1 MFLFFD
7 EIATIPSSR
16 LCSNTCEYILQI
28 IYLSYCKSKHFVGNM
43 GGVHNDNQFLSP
55 LKPSDIEEIHF
66 VGSVISLSMEA
77 ELGGGVRE
85 EHRSS
90 HQICSV

>member
-1 MFLFFD
+1 
-7 EIATIPSSR
+7 
-16 LCSNTCEYILQI
+16 
-28 IYLSYCKSKHFVGNM
+28 M

>member
-1 MFLFFD
+1 
-7 EIATIPSSR
+7 
-16 LCSNTCEYILQI
+16 
-28 IYLSYCKSKHFVGNM
+28 M

-66 VGSVISLSMEA
+66 VGSVISLFMEA

-90 HQICSV
+90 HQICSVSKVFLKISKNSLENTVARISFLIKPQVCTLLKRDPNTGVFL

>member
-1 MFLFFD
+1 
-7 EIATIPSSR
+7 
-16 LCSNTCEYILQI
+16 
-28 IYLSYCKSKHFVGNM
+28 M

-55 LKPSDIEEIHF
+55 LKPSNIEEIHF
-66 VGSVISLSMEA
+66 VGSVISLFMEA